1 MCSPVDREKHCEPEA
16 QQDTDGNGKKG
27 APQNEVLL
35 PTLRPQHTQHPC
47 DSHIGNA
54 KTKCDLQPYML

>member
-35 PTLRPQHTQHPC
+35 PTFETTTHTAP
-47 DSHIGNA
+47 
-54 KTKCDLQPYML
+54 L